1 MTIIADVFLKLETA
15 KDVVKQLSQEPR
27 FRTPSESEH
36 VKGSQILVKSE
47 WEHFCPRFFST
58 LEDFELKM
66 SL

>member
-15 KDVVKQLSQEPR
+15 KDVVKQLSREPR

-47 WEHFCPRFFST
+47 
-58 LEDFELKM
+58 
-66 SL
+66 

>member
-27 FRTPSESEH
+27 FRTPSEIEH

-47 WEHFCPRFFST
+47 
-58 LEDFELKM
+58 
-66 SL
+66 